1 MNATSTM
8 SNREP
13 HEPRE
18 REQGATN
25 WRQNTPFVYFEHF
38 AVSTAPSRLCVLRA
52 LFWLTC
58 LAAGFT
64 ATAQTFTT
72 LKRFTGSDGRNP
84 NASLTLSGSTLYG
97 TVFRIDL
104 SIPLVMETLGDAVVL
119 SWSDPSFALQAAP
132 SATGTYTNIAGATS
146 PHTNA
151 IAGPQQ
157 FFRLM
162 GN

>member
-1 MNATSTM
+1 
-8 SNREP
+8 
-13 HEPRE
+13 
-18 REQGATN
+18 
-25 WRQNTPFVYFEHF
+25 
-38 AVSTAPSRLCVLRA
+38 
-52 LFWLTC
+52 
-58 LAAGFT
+58 
-64 ATAQTFTT
+64 
-72 LKRFTGSDGRNP
+72 
-84 NASLTLSGSTLYG
+84 
-97 TVFRIDL
+97 
-104 SIPLVMETLGDAVVL
+104 METLGDAVVL